1 MSKYGFVN
9 NGFNQ
14 QMGSQQPVPGLDN
27 PYLQQLQQRLA
38 EAQSMQQQFQQQPGN
53 QNPMQMMQQQ
63 MVGQPQMPQQ
73 MQPQMQQ
80 QMQQMPQQQQM
91 QQIQQP
97 QVSAEGQ
104 AVLALFEDFAKT
116 EDGKQLVSL
125 MGKFNSFCQSQVAKA
140 QNGGNNS

>member
-9 NGFNQ
+9 NGLNQ
-14 QMGSQQPVPGLDN
+14 SMGSQQPIPGLDN

-38 EAQSMQQQFQQQPGN
+38 EAQQMQQQLQQNPGSVS
-53 QNPMQMMQQQ
+53 PMQMMQQ
-63 MVGQPQMPQQ
+63 MSGQSQMPQQ
-73 MQPQMQQ
+73 MQQQVTQQ
-80 QMQQMPQQQQM
+80 QVQQQT
-91 QQIQQP
+91 QQP

-125 MGKFNSFCQSQVAKA
+125 MGKFNSFCQSQIAKA
-140 QNGGNNS
+140 QNSGSNS

>member
-38 EAQSMQQQFQQQPGN
+38 EAQQMQQQLQQNPGSVS
-53 QNPMQMMQQQ
+53 PMQMMQQ
-63 MVGQPQMPQQ
+63 MSGQSQMPQQ
-73 MQPQMQQ
+73 MK
-80 QMQQMPQQQQM
+80 QQMPQQQV
-91 QQIQQP
+91 QQQTHQP

-125 MGKFNSFCQSQVAKA
+125 MGKFNSFCQSQIAKA
-140 QNGGNNS
+140 QNSGDNS

>member
-9 NGFNQ
+9 NGLNQ
-14 QMGSQQPVPGLDN
+14 SMGSQQPMPGLDN

-38 EAQSMQQQFQQQPGN
+38 EAQQMQQQLQQNPGSVS
-53 QNPMQMMQQQ
+53 PMQMMQQ
-63 MVGQPQMPQQ
+63 MSGQSQMPQQ
-73 MQPQMQQ
+73 MQQQ
-80 QMQQMPQQQQM
+80 VPQQQV
-91 QQIQQP
+91 QQQTQQS

>member
-9 NGFNQ
+9 NGLNQ
-14 QMGSQQPVPGLDN
+14 SMGSQQPVPGLDN

-38 EAQSMQQQFQQQPGN
+38 EAQQMQQQLQQNPGSVS
-53 QNPMQMMQQQ
+53 PMQMMQQMSEQ
-63 MVGQPQMPQQ
+63 SQMPQQ
-73 MQPQMQQ
+73 MQ
-80 QMQQMPQQQQM
+80 QQMPQQQV
-91 QQIQQP
+91 QQQTQQP

-125 MGKFNSFCQSQVAKA
+125 MGKFNSFCQSRVAKA

>member
-9 NGFNQ
+9 NVLNQ
-14 QMGSQQPVPGLDN
+14 SMGSQQPMPGLDN

-38 EAQSMQQQFQQQPGN
+38 EAQQMQQQLQQNPGSVS
-53 QNPMQMMQQQ
+53 PMQMMQQ
-63 MVGQPQMPQQ
+63 MGGQSQMPQQ
-73 MQPQMQQ
+73 MQQQ
-80 QMQQMPQQQQM
+80 VPQQQV
-91 QQIQQP
+91 QQQTQQP

>member
-38 EAQSMQQQFQQQPGN
+38 EAQQMQN
-53 QNPMQMMQQQ
+53 SLQNPQGNINQM
-63 MVGQPQMPQQ
+63 Q
-73 MQPQMQQ
+73 MQPQMQMQQMMPQQMMLQ
-80 QMQQMPQQQQM
+80 QMQPQQQM
-91 QQIQQP
+91 TQQTQQP

-140 QNGGNNS
+140 QNGEKS

>member
-9 NGFNQ
+9 NGLNQ
-14 QMGSQQPVPGLDN
+14 SMGSQQPIPGLDN

-38 EAQSMQQQFQQQPGN
+38 EAQQMQQQLQQNPGSVS
-53 QNPMQMMQQQ
+53 PMQMMQQ
-63 MVGQPQMPQQ
+63 MSGQSQMPQQ
-73 MQPQMQQ
+73 MQQQ
-80 QMQQMPQQQQM
+80 VPQQQA
-91 QQIQQP
+91 QQQTQQP

-125 MGKFNSFCQSQVAKA
+125 MGKFNSFCQSQIAKA
-140 QNGGNNS
+140 QNSGNNS

>member
-9 NGFNQ
+9 NGLNQ
-14 QMGSQQPVPGLDN
+14 SMGSQQPMPGLDN

-38 EAQSMQQQFQQQPGN
+38 EAQQMQQQLQQNPGSVS
-53 QNPMQMMQQQ
+53 PMQMMQQMSGQSQ
-63 MVGQPQMPQQ
+63 MSQQ
-73 MQPQMQQ
+73 MQ
-80 QMQQMPQQQQM
+80 QQMPQQQA
-91 QQIQQP
+91 QQQTQQP

-140 QNGGNNS
+140 QNGGSNS

>member
-9 NGFNQ
+9 NGLNQ
-14 QMGSQQPVPGLDN
+14 RMGSQQPIPGLDN

-38 EAQSMQQQFQQQPGN
+38 EAQQMQQQLQ
-53 QNPMQMMQQQ
+53 QNPGSVSHMQMMQQ
-63 MVGQPQMPQQ
+63 MSGQSQMPQQ
-73 MQPQMQQ
+73 MQQQ
-80 QMQQMPQQQQM
+80 VPQQQV
-91 QQIQQP
+91 QQQTQQP

>member
-38 EAQSMQQQFQQQPGN
+38 EAQQMQQQLQQNPGSVS
-53 QNPMQMMQQQ
+53 PMQMMQQ
-63 MVGQPQMPQQ
+63 MSGQSQMPQQ
-73 MQPQMQQ
+73 MQ
-80 QMQQMPQQQQM
+80 QQMPQQQV
-91 QQIQQP
+91 QQQTQQP

-140 QNGGNNS
+140 QNGDNNS

>member
-14 QMGSQQPVPGLDN
+14 QTGSQQPVPGLDN

-38 EAQSMQQQFQQQPGN
+38 EAQQMQQQLQQNPGSVS
-53 QNPMQMMQQQ
+53 PMQMMQQ
-63 MVGQPQMPQQ
+63 MSGQSQMPQQ
-73 MQPQMQQ
+73 MHQQVAQQ
-80 QMQQMPQQQQM
+80 QVQQQT
-91 QQIQQP
+91 QQP

-140 QNGGNNS
+140 QNGDNNS

>member
-9 NGFNQ
+9 NGLNQ
-14 QMGSQQPVPGLDN
+14 SMGSQQPVPGLDN

-38 EAQSMQQQFQQQPGN
+38 EAQQMQQQLQQNPGSVS
-53 QNPMQMMQQQ
+53 PMQMMQQ
-63 MVGQPQMPQQ
+63 MSGQSQMPQQ
-73 MQPQMQQ
+73 ML
-80 QMQQMPQQQQM
+80 QQMPQQQI
-91 QQIQQP
+91 QQQTQQP

-125 MGKFNSFCQSQVAKA
+125 MGKFNSFCQSQIAKA
-140 QNGGNNS
+140 QNSGNNS

>member
-9 NGFNQ
+9 NGLNQ
-14 QMGSQQPVPGLDN
+14 SMGSQQPVPGLDN

-38 EAQSMQQQFQQQPGN
+38 EAQQMQQQLQQNPGSVS
-53 QNPMQMMQQQ
+53 PMQMMQQMSGQSQ
-63 MVGQPQMPQQ
+63 MSQQ
-73 MQPQMQQ
+73 TQ
-80 QMQQMPQQQQM
+80 QQMPQQQV
-91 QQIQQP
+91 QQQTQQP

-116 EDGKQLVSL
+116 EEGKQLVSL

>member
-9 NGFNQ
+9 NGLNQ
-14 QMGSQQPVPGLDN
+14 RMGSQQPIPGLDN

-38 EAQSMQQQFQQQPGN
+38 EAQQMQQQLQQNPGSVS
-53 QNPMQMMQQQ
+53 PMQMMQQ
-63 MVGQPQMPQQ
+63 MSGQSQMPQQ
-73 MQPQMQQ
+73 MQQQ
-80 QMQQMPQQQQM
+80 VPQQQI
-91 QQIQQP
+91 QQQTQQP

-140 QNGGNNS
+140 QNSGNNS

>member
-9 NGFNQ
+9 NGLNQ
-14 QMGSQQPVPGLDN
+14 SMGSQQPIPGLDN

-38 EAQSMQQQFQQQPGN
+38 EAQQMQQQLQQNPGSVS
-53 QNPMQMMQQQ
+53 PMQMMQQ
-63 MVGQPQMPQQ
+63 MSGQSQMPQQ
-73 MQPQMQQ
+73 MQQQ
-80 QMQQMPQQQQM
+80 VPQQQV
-91 QQIQQP
+91 QQQTQQP

-125 MGKFNSFCQSQVAKA
+125 MGKFNSFCQSQIAKA
-140 QNGGNNS
+140 QNSDNNS

>member
-9 NGFNQ
+9 NGLNQ
-14 QMGSQQPVPGLDN
+14 NMGSQQPVPGLDN

-38 EAQSMQQQFQQQPGN
+38 EAQQMQQQLQQNPGSVS
-53 QNPMQMMQQQ
+53 PMQMMQQ
-63 MVGQPQMPQQ
+63 MSGQSQMPQQ
-73 MQPQMQQ
+73 MQQQ
-80 QMQQMPQQQQM
+80 VPQQQV
-91 QQIQQP
+91 QQQTQQP

>member
-9 NGFNQ
+9 NGLNQ
-14 QMGSQQPVPGLDN
+14 RMGSQQPIPGLDN

-38 EAQSMQQQFQQQPGN
+38 EAQQMQQQLQ
-53 QNPMQMMQQQ
+53 QNPGSVSPVQMMQQ
-63 MVGQPQMPQQ
+63 MSGQSQMPQQ
-73 MQPQMQQ
+73 MQQQ
-80 QMQQMPQQQQM
+80 VPQQQV
-91 QQIQQP
+91 QQQTQQP

-125 MGKFNSFCQSQVAKA
+125 MGKFNSFCQSQIAKA
-140 QNGGNNS
+140 QNSGNNS

>member
-38 EAQSMQQQFQQQPGN
+38 EAQQMQQQLQQTPGSVS
-53 QNPMQMMQQQ
+53 PMQMMQQ
-63 MVGQPQMPQQ
+63 MSGQSQMPQQ
-73 MQPQMQQ
+73 MQQQ
-80 QMQQMPQQQQM
+80 VPQQQV
-91 QQIQQP
+91 QQQTQQP

>member
-38 EAQSMQQQFQQQPGN
+38 EAQQMQQQLQQNPGSVS
-53 QNPMQMMQQQ
+53 PMQMMQQ
-63 MVGQPQMPQQ
+63 MSGQSQMPQQ
-73 MQPQMQQ
+73 MQQQ
-80 QMQQMPQQQQM
+80 VPQQQV
-91 QQIQQP
+91 QQQTQQP

-140 QNGGNNS
+140 QNGDNSP

>member
-14 QMGSQQPVPGLDN
+14 SMGSQQPVPGLDN

-38 EAQSMQQQFQQQPGN
+38 EAQQMQQQLQQNPGSVS
-53 QNPMQMMQQQ
+53 PMQMMQQ
-63 MVGQPQMPQQ
+63 MSGQSQMPQQ
-73 MQPQMQQ
+73 MHQQ
-80 QMQQMPQQQQM
+80 VPQQQV
-91 QQIQQP
+91 QQQTQQP

-140 QNGGNNS
+140 QNGDNNS

>member
-14 QMGSQQPVPGLDN
+14 PMGSQQPVPGLDN

-38 EAQSMQQQFQQQPGN
+38 EAQQMQQHFQQNPGSVS
-53 QNPMQMMQQQ
+53 PMQMMQQ
-63 MVGQPQMPQQ
+63 MSGQSQMPQQ
-73 MQPQMQQ
+73 MQQQ
-80 QMQQMPQQQQM
+80 VPQQQV
-91 QQIQQP
+91 QQQTQQP
-97 QVSAEGQ
+97 QVSTEGQ

>member
-9 NGFNQ
+9 NGLNQ
-14 QMGSQQPVPGLDN
+14 SMGSQQPIPGLDN

-38 EAQSMQQQFQQQPGN
+38 EAQQMQQQLQ
-53 QNPMQMMQQQ
+53 QNPGSVSPMQIMQQ
-63 MVGQPQMPQQ
+63 MSGQSQMPQQ
-73 MQPQMQQ
+73 MQQQVTQQ
-80 QMQQMPQQQQM
+80 QVQQQT
-91 QQIQQP
+91 QQP

-125 MGKFNSFCQSQVAKA
+125 MGKFNSFCQSQIAKA
-140 QNGGNNS
+140 QNSGSNS

>member
-9 NGFNQ
+9 NGLNQ
-14 QMGSQQPVPGLDN
+14 SMGSQQPVPGLDN

-38 EAQSMQQQFQQQPGN
+38 EAQQMQQQLQQNPGSVS
-53 QNPMQMMQQQ
+53 PMQMMQQMGGQSQ
-63 MVGQPQMPQQ
+63 MSQQ
-73 MQPQMQQ
+73 MQ
-80 QMQQMPQQQQM
+80 QQMPQQQV
-91 QQIQQP
+91 QQQTQQP

-140 QNGGNNS
+140 QNGSNNS

>member
-9 NGFNQ
+9 NGLNQ
-14 QMGSQQPVPGLDN
+14 SMGSQQPVPGLDN

-38 EAQSMQQQFQQQPGN
+38 EAQQMQQQLQQNPGSVS
-53 QNPMQMMQQQ
+53 PMQMMQQ
-63 MVGQPQMPQQ
+63 MSGQSQMPQQ
-73 MQPQMQQ
+73 MQQQ
-80 QMQQMPQQQQM
+80 VPQQQT
-91 QQIQQP
+91 QQP

>member
-9 NGFNQ
+9 NGLNQ
-14 QMGSQQPVPGLDN
+14 SMGSQQPIPGLDN

-38 EAQSMQQQFQQQPGN
+38 EAQQMQQQLQQNPGSVS
-53 QNPMQMMQQQ
+53 PMQMMQQ
-63 MVGQPQMPQQ
+63 MSGQSQMPQQ
-73 MQPQMQQ
+73 MQ
-80 QMQQMPQQQQM
+80 QQMPQQQQV
-91 QQIQQP
+91 QQQTHQP

-125 MGKFNSFCQSQVAKA
+125 MGKFNSFCQSQIAKA
-140 QNGGNNS
+140 QNSGDNS

>member
-38 EAQSMQQQFQQQPGN
+38 EAQQMQQQLQQNPGSVS
-53 QNPMQMMQQQ
+53 PMQMMQQ
-63 MVGQPQMPQQ
+63 MSGQSQMPQQ
-73 MQPQMQQ
+73 MQQQVPQRQVQQ
-80 QMQQMPQQQQM
+80 QT
-91 QQIQQP
+91 QQP

>member
-9 NGFNQ
+9 NGLNQ
-14 QMGSQQPVPGLDN
+14 SMGSQQPIPGLDN

-38 EAQSMQQQFQQQPGN
+38 EAQQMQQQLQQNPGSVS
-53 QNPMQMMQQQ
+53 PMQMMQQ
-63 MVGQPQMPQQ
+63 MSGQS
-73 MQPQMQQ
+73 
-80 QMQQMPQQQQM
+80 QMPQQQV
-91 QQIQQP
+91 QQQTQQP

>member
-9 NGFNQ
+9 DGLNQ
-14 QMGSQQPVPGLDN
+14 SMGSQQPIPGLDN

-38 EAQSMQQQFQQQPGN
+38 EAQQMQQQLQQNPGSVS
-53 QNPMQMMQQQ
+53 PMQMMQQIS
-63 MVGQPQMPQQ
+63 GQSQMPQQ
-73 MQPQMQQ
+73 MQQQ
-80 QMQQMPQQQQM
+80 VPQQQV
-91 QQIQQP
+91 QQQTQQP

-140 QNGGNNS
+140 QNGGSNS

>member
-9 NGFNQ
+9 NGLNQ
-14 QMGSQQPVPGLDN
+14 SMGSQQPIPGLDN

-38 EAQSMQQQFQQQPGN
+38 EAQQMQQQLQQNPGSVS
-53 QNPMQMMQQQ
+53 PMQMMQQ
-63 MVGQPQMPQQ
+63 MSGQSQMPQQ
-73 MQPQMQQ
+73 MQ
-80 QMQQMPQQQQM
+80 QQMPQQVQQQT
-91 QQIQQP
+91 QQQ

-125 MGKFNSFCQSQVAKA
+125 MGKFNSFCQSQIAKA
-140 QNGGNNS
+140 QNSGNNY

>member
-14 QMGSQQPVPGLDN
+14 PMGSQQPVPGLDN

-38 EAQSMQQQFQQQPGN
+38 EAQQMQNALQSPQANIN
-53 QNPMQMMQQQ
+53 QMQM
-63 MVGQPQMPQQ
+63 QPQMPMQPMMPQQQ
-73 MQPQMQQ
+73 MQPQQQ
-80 QMQQMPQQQQM
+80 QMMQQTQQQ
-91 QQIQQP
+91 P
-97 QVSAEGQ
+97 PVSAEGQ

-140 QNGGNNS
+140 QNGDKS

>member
-9 NGFNQ
+9 NGLNQ
-14 QMGSQQPVPGLDN
+14 SMGSQQPVPGLDN

-38 EAQSMQQQFQQQPGN
+38 EAQQMQQQLQQNPGSVS
-53 QNPMQMMQQQ
+53 PMQMMQQ
-63 MVGQPQMPQQ
+63 MSGQSQMPQQ
-73 MQPQMQQ
+73 MQ
-80 QMQQMPQQQQM
+80 QQMPQQQV
-91 QQIQQP
+91 QQQTHQP

-125 MGKFNSFCQSQVAKA
+125 MGKFNSFCQSQIAKA
-140 QNGGNNS
+140 QNSGDNS

>member
-38 EAQSMQQQFQQQPGN
+38 EAQQMQQQLQQNPGSVS
-53 QNPMQMMQQQ
+53 PMQMMQQ
-63 MVGQPQMPQQ
+63 MSGQSQMPQQ
-73 MQPQMQQ
+73 MQQQ
-80 QMQQMPQQQQM
+80 VPQQQV
-91 QQIQQP
+91 QQQTQQP

-140 QNGGNNS
+140 QNGDNNS

>member
-9 NGFNQ
+9 NGLNQ
-14 QMGSQQPVPGLDN
+14 SMGSQQPIPGLGN

-38 EAQSMQQQFQQQPGN
+38 EAQQMQQQLQQNPGSVS
-53 QNPMQMMQQQ
+53 PMQMMQQ
-63 MVGQPQMPQQ
+63 MSGQSQMPQQ
-73 MQPQMQQ
+73 MQQQ
-80 QMQQMPQQQQM
+80 VPQQQA
-91 QQIQQP
+91 QQQTQQP

>member
-9 NGFNQ
+9 NGLNQ
-14 QMGSQQPVPGLDN
+14 SMGSQQPIPGLDN

-38 EAQSMQQQFQQQPGN
+38 EAQQMQQQLQQNPGSVS
-53 QNPMQMMQQQ
+53 PMQMMQQ
-63 MVGQPQMPQQ
+63 MSGQSQMPQQ
-73 MQPQMQQ
+73 MQ
-80 QMQQMPQQQQM
+80 QQQQQV
-91 QQIQQP
+91 QQQTQQP

-140 QNGGNNS
+140 QNSGNNS

>member
-9 NGFNQ
+9 NGLNQ
-14 QMGSQQPVPGLDN
+14 SMGSQQPVPGLDN

-38 EAQSMQQQFQQQPGN
+38 EAQQMQQQLQQNPGSVS
-53 QNPMQMMQQQ
+53 PMQMMQQ
-63 MVGQPQMPQQ
+63 MSGQSQMPQQ
-73 MQPQMQQ
+73 ML
-80 QMQQMPQQQQM
+80 QQMPQQQI
-91 QQIQQP
+91 QQQTQQP

-125 MGKFNSFCQSQVAKA
+125 MGKFNSFCQSQIAKA
-140 QNGGNNS
+140 QNSDNNS

>member
-14 QMGSQQPVPGLDN
+14 PMGSQQPIPGLDN

-38 EAQSMQQQFQQQPGN
+38 EAQQMQQQLQQNPGSVS
-53 QNPMQMMQQQ
+53 PMQMMQQMSGQSQ
-63 MVGQPQMPQQ
+63 MPQQMPQQ
-73 MQPQMQQ
+73 MQQQ
-80 QMQQMPQQQQM
+80 VPQQQV
-91 QQIQQP
+91 QQQTQQP

>member
-38 EAQSMQQQFQQQPGN
+38 EAQQMQQQLQQNPGSVS
-53 QNPMQMMQQQ
+53 PMQMMQQ
-63 MVGQPQMPQQ
+63 MSGQSQMPQQ
-73 MQPQMQQ
+73 MQ
-80 QMQQMPQQQQM
+80 QQMPQQQV
-91 QQIQQP
+91 QQQTHQP

-125 MGKFNSFCQSQVAKA
+125 MGKFNSFCQSQIAKA
-140 QNGGNNS
+140 QNSGDNS

>member
-14 QMGSQQPVPGLDN
+14 SMGSQQPVPGLDN

-38 EAQSMQQQFQQQPGN
+38 EAQQMQNSLQNPQGNINQMQMQPQMQMQQ
-53 QNPMQMMQQQ
+53 MMPQQ
-63 MVGQPQMPQQ
+63 MMPQQ
-73 MQPQMQQ
+73 MQPQQ
-80 QMQQMPQQQQM
+80 QMTQQT
-91 QQIQQP
+91 QQP

-140 QNGGNNS
+140 QNGEKS